1 MNPELEKKIIDIISG
16 NILTPIIYMIEQ
28 EEILDFICFCDRNI
42 TIQEIYDVEKK
53 IRTET
58 GKKVEIVDIREFGA
72 AERLEVLSNARLI
85 YTEHPIIEK
94 IFVQSMSDDL
104 KNAMEKGRMYLTDT
118 ESQAA
123 YICSKQRGELWK
135 RIL

>member
-1 MNPELEKKIIDIISG
+1 MNTELEKKIIDIISG

-104 KNAMEKGRMYLTDT
+104 KNAMEKRQDVLDRYRESGCVYL
-118 ESQAA
+118 Q
-123 YICSKQRGELWK
+123 
-135 RIL
+135 